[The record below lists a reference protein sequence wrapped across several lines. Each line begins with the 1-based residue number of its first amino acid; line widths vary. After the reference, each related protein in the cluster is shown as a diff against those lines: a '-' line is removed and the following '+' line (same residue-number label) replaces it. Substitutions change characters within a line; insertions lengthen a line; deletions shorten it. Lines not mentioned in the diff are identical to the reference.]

1 MSIRLF
7 PEQFLERDHCFG
19 LFRVGEGGVLDLPIT
34 IEGDAGIH
42 FHIVHSAPDH
52 LTYLAG
58 LIILQAW
65 TSGIDELGIPPTERR
80 P

>member
-1 MSIRLF
+1 
-7 PEQFLERDHCFG
+7 
-19 LFRVGEGGVLDLPIT
+19 VLDLPIT